1 MYKAVFALLVLAAPV
16 LVNAQGNR
24 AGTWEWSFAG
34 IYQDSS
40 SDSGAGGSSLSVDSD
55 WGLGFGFNYNF
66 SNRFALGADLEWLSP
81 DYTAVLI
88 SDEVPQQTETIRH
101 NLSQFNGRIKGTWNM
116 MDGPFTPYLEAGI
129 GWTYIDSNV
138 ADGPPQ
144 TGCWW
149 HPWWGY
155 ICSNFWNTYD
165 STEFSYG
172 GALGLRY
179 IFRGG
184 SFLKLSVNYYEL
196 DTGGDRSKPTLNAAR
211 LEFGWTF

>member
-1 MYKAVFALLVLAAPV
+1 MYKAVLTLLVLAAPA

-24 AGTWEWSFAG
+24 AGSWEWSFAG

-40 SDSGAGGSSLSVDSD
+40 SSGGSGGSSLSVDSEL
-55 WGLGFGFNYNF
+55 GLGFGFNYNF
-66 SNRFALGADLEWLSP
+66 NNRFALGADLEWLRP
-81 DYTAVLI
+81 DYTAVIVL
-88 SDEVPQQTETIRH
+88 DEVPPQTETISH

-116 MDGPFTPYLEAGI
+116 MEGPLTPYLEAGF
-129 GWTYIDSNV
+129 GWTYVDSNV

-155 ICSNFWNTYD
+155 ICSNFWDTYD

-179 IFRGG
+179 IMRGG
-184 SFLKLSVNYYEL
+184 MMVKLSVNHYEL
-196 DTGGDRSKPTLNAAR
+196 DTGGDRTNPTLNAAR
-211 LEFGWTF
+211 LEIGWTF

>member
-1 MYKAVFALLVLAAPV
+1 MYKAVFTLLVLAAPA

-24 AGTWEWSFAG
+24 AGSWEWSFAG

-40 SDSGAGGSSLSVDSD
+40 SSDGSGGSSLSVDSEL
-55 WGLGFGFNYNF
+55 GLGFGFNYNF
-66 SNRFALGADLEWLSP
+66 NNRFALGADLEWLKP
-81 DYTAVLI
+81 DYTAVIVL
-88 SDEVPQQTETIRH
+88 DEVPPQTETIRH
-101 NLSQFNGRIKGTWNM
+101 ELSQFNGRIKGTWNM
-116 MDGPFTPYLEAGI
+116 MEGPLTPYLEAGI
-129 GWTYIDSNV
+129 GWTYVDSNV

-155 ICSNFWNTYD
+155 ICSNFWDTYD

-179 IFRGG
+179 ILRGG
-184 SFLKLSVNYYEL
+184 TMVKLSVNHYEL
-196 DTGGDRSKPTLNAAR
+196 DTGGDRTNPTLNAAR